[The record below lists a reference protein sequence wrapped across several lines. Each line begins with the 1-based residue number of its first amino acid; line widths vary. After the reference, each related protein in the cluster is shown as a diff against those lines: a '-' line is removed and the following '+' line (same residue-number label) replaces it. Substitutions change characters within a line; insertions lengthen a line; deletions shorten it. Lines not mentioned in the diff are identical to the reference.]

1 MTPAVKLLEKNK
13 ISFQIHTYDH
23 DPNETN
29 FGDEV
34 VRKLGLN
41 ADQVYKTLLV
51 AVNGDMKHLAVAVTP
66 VAGQLDLKKVAK
78 ALGAKKVDMADPM
91 VAQRTTGYLVGGISP
106 LGQKKRLPTLID
118 APAQAFNAIYIS
130 GGKRGLDIELAAGDL
145 AAVTRLDAT
154 NGGESRAGFFERR
167 LQAEQQLLAAL
178 QLDLML
184 LMHGQPVQ
192 ELAGGEHRQLKPQ
205 MVAQAGHFDQILE
218 NGLFHDGKKW
228 LQGRTEG

>member
-13 ISFQIHTYDH
+13 ISFRIHTYDH

-34 VRKLGLN
+34 VRK
-41 ADQVYKTLLV
+41 QVYKTLLV

-118 APAQAFNAIYIS
+118 APSQEFETIYIS

-145 AAVTRLDAT
+145 AKMLDAKF
-154 NGGESRAGFFERR
+154 ADIARR
-167 LQAEQQLLAAL
+167 
-178 QLDLML
+178 D
-184 LMHGQPVQ
+184 
-192 ELAGGEHRQLKPQ
+192 
-205 MVAQAGHFDQILE
+205 
-218 NGLFHDGKKW
+218 
-228 LQGRTEG
+228 

>member
-1 MTPAVKLLEKNK
+1 MTPAVKLLEKNN
-13 ISFQIHTYDH
+13 ISFRIHTYDH

-118 APAQAFNAIYIS
+118 APSQEFETIYIS

-145 AAVTRLDAT
+145 AKMLDAKFADIARGIKKP
-154 NGGESRAGFFERR
+154 GGGYAYPAYICTRRPGKRSATGQHSRTTASSPHLSAHTHSRQSANSAR
-167 LQAEQQLLAAL
+167 YTASAL
-178 QLDLML
+178 
-184 LMHGQPVQ
+184 P
-192 ELAGGEHRQLKPQ
+192 HR
-205 MVAQAGHFDQILE
+205 
-218 NGLFHDGKKW
+218 
-228 LQGRTEG
+228 

>member
-13 ISFQIHTYDH
+13 IAFKIHSYDH

-78 ALGAKKVDMADPM
+78 ALARRRWTWRIPM
-91 VAQRTTGYLVGGISP
+91 VAQRT
-106 LGQKKRLPTLID
+106 
-118 APAQAFNAIYIS
+118 PAIWSAASARSGRRNAC
-130 GGKRGLDIELAAGDL
+130 
-145 AAVTRLDAT
+145 
-154 NGGESRAGFFERR
+154 RR
-167 LQAEQQLLAAL
+167 
-178 QLDLML
+178 
-184 LMHGQPVQ
+184 
-192 ELAGGEHRQLKPQ
+192 
-205 MVAQAGHFDQILE
+205 
-218 NGLFHDGKKW
+218 
-228 LQGRTEG
+228 

>member
-1 MTPAVKLLEKNK
+1 MTPAVKLLEKSK
-13 ISFQIHTYDH
+13 IPFNIHTYDH

-34 VRKLGLN
+34 VRKLGLS

-51 AVNGDMKHLAVAVTP
+51 AVNGDMKQLAVAVTP

-118 APAQAFNAIYIS
+118 APARTFATIYVS
-130 GGKRGLDIELAAGDL
+130 GGKRGLDIELAADDL
-145 AAVTRLDAT
+145 AAILGAKFADIA
-154 NGGESRAGFFERR
+154 RR
-167 LQAEQQLLAAL
+167 
-178 QLDLML
+178 D
-184 LMHGQPVQ
+184 
-192 ELAGGEHRQLKPQ
+192 
-205 MVAQAGHFDQILE
+205 
-218 NGLFHDGKKW
+218 
-228 LQGRTEG
+228 